1 MFDNLSDKLQS
12 IFSGLRGK
20 GRLTEEDIDTAMRE
34 IRMALLEADV
44 NFKVV
49 KEFTKRT
56 KERCLTAEV
65 LDSLTPAQNVVKI
78 VLDELTALMGEE
90 SKPLQLSSRIPNV
103 IMLVGLQGSGKTTAA
118 AKLAYLLKQQ
128 NNSPLLCACDVY
140 RPAAADQLQTLG
152 EEIGVR
158 VYRGEGKDPVKI
170 AKEGVRDAIDSLR
183 DVVIVDTAGR
193 LHVDEEMMA
202 EAEAIKAAVEPDQI
216 YMVVDAMTGQ
226 DAVNVAKA
234 FADRVDFDGVIMSK
248 MDGDARGGG
257 ALSIKQVTGKPITF
271 ISQGEK
277 PDSLER
283 FHPDRMAKRIL
294 GMGDVVSIIESASK
308 LRAEEIE
315 QAEAERMARGNL
327 TLNDFL
333 LMKQQIGKMGGV
345 QKLISAL
352 PGGDKAMREGQVNE
366 HALDEMAVIIGSM
379 TKREREHPE
388 ILNGSRKA
396 RIAAGAGVK
405 VFQVNQL
412 LKQFMETKKMVRSMM
427 NAQEAHMNRKGK
439 GKGKKGKKGKGGKR
453 RMGLPGM
460 GGMSMADVKK
470 MQEMMSGLDES
481 AFKR

>member
-128 NNSPLLCACDVY
+128 NHNPLLCACDVY

-170 AKEGVRDAIDSLR
+170 AQEGVRDAIDSLR

-193 LHVDEEMMA
+193 LHVDEDMMA
-202 EAEAIKAAVEPDQI
+202 EAEAIKSAVEPDQI

-257 ALSIKQVTGKPITF
+257 ALSIKQVTGKPILF

-294 GMGDVVSIIESASK
+294 GMGDAVSIIESASK

-315 QAEAERMARGNL
+315 QEEAERMARGNL

-333 LMKQQIGKMGGV
+333 LMKQQIGKMGGI

-379 TKREREHPE
+379 TKAEREHPE

-396 RIAAGAGVK
+396 RVAAGAGVK

-412 LKQFMETKKMVRSMM
+412 LKQFTETKKMARSMM
-427 NAQEAHMNRKGK
+427 NAQEAQMNRKGK
-439 GKGKKGKKGKGGKR
+439 GKGKKGKRKNNKR
-453 RMGLPGM
+453 RMGLP

-470 MQEMMSGLDES
+470 MQEMMSGLDDS

>member
-128 NNSPLLCACDVY
+128 NHSPLLCACDVY

-193 LHVDEEMMA
+193 LHVDEEMMT

-427 NAQEAHMNRKGK
+427 NAQEAQMNRKGK

>member
-20 GRLTEEDIDTAMRE
+20 GRLTEEDIDNAMRE

-128 NNSPLLCACDVY
+128 NHSPLLCACDVY

-193 LHVDEEMMA
+193 LHVDEEMMT

-315 QAEAERMARGNL
+315 QEEAERMARGNL

-333 LMKQQIGKMGGV
+333 VMKQQIGKMGGV

-427 NAQEAHMNRKGK
+427 NAQEAQMARKGK

>member
-20 GRLTEEDIDTAMRE
+20 GRLTEEDIDNAMRE

-128 NNSPLLCACDVY
+128 NHSPLLCACDVY

-315 QAEAERMARGNL
+315 QEEAERMARGNL

-412 LKQFMETKKMVRSMM
+412 LKQFTETKKMVRSMM
-427 NAQEAHMNRKGK
+427 NAQEAQMARKGK